1 MVMLLWTLVVLCRL
15 SLDALMCIMVFVL
28 IFLFMA
34 RVMTSAEADFLLTF
48 LALADI
54 LAFVALIVTALEA
67 GIAFEDFVALAIFI
81 IFLEILDLAFIL
93 DILDLFLVADTLF
106 CAAEAAALLW
116 VSWILQSWEFWVFT
130 LKGFRRNDE
139 F

>member
-1 MVMLLWTLVVLCRL
+1 MVVLCRL

-34 RVMTSAEADFLLTF
+34 RVMTPAEADFLLTF

-116 VSWILQSWEFWVFT
+116 VSWILQSREFWVFT